1 MQFRDL
7 FPDAG
12 SHAQDAPVVVVRKR
26 RTVAFDRDSAA
37 AGSSDSS
44 SDARP
49 PRVYTLRQT
58 IEASSAGNV
67 QSADPSAPT
76 QQTASPRRRRR
87 NAFMRPGAVTVITA
101 PAAEPGFTA
110 LHELPE
116 CLASMP
122 KPSATAQE
130 WAQIAQRFEI
140 LKGVLHDLQ
149 ALRDLQVELR
159 RWVGT
164 RRATS

>member
-26 RTVAFDRDSAA
+26 RAIPFDRDSAA

-49 PRVYTLRQT
+49 PRVYTLRQA

-67 QSADPSAPT
+67 QSADLSAPT

-101 PAAEPGFTA
+101 PAAAGFTA
-110 LHELPE
+110 SHGLPE

-122 KPSATAQE
+122 EPSATPQE
-130 WAQIAQRFEI
+130 WAEIALRLDV
-140 LKGVLHDLQ
+140 LKGVVRDLQ
-149 ALRDLQVELR
+149 ALRDLQIELR
-159 RWVGT
+159 KWIGT
-164 RRATS
+164 RRTSY

>member
-1 MQFRDL
+1 MAATYHGRDVRTEPSMQFRDL

-12 SHAQDAPVVVVRKR
+12 FPAQDAPVVVVRKR

-37 AGSSDSS
+37 TGSSDSS

-49 PRVYTLRQT
+49 PRVCTLRQT
-58 IEASSAGNV
+58 SEASSAGNV

-101 PAAEPGFTA
+101 PAAEPGFAA
-110 LHELPE
+110 LDGLPE

-122 KPSATAQE
+122 EPSATPQE
-130 WAQIAQRFEI
+130 WAEI
-140 LKGVLHDLQ
+140 
-149 ALRDLQVELR
+149 ALRLDVLK
-159 RWVGT
+159 
-164 RRATS
+164 